1 MFEEYL
7 TNYCWKRD
15 QSNTLPIDRKESK
28 AIPTIIMPIYSQSH
42 RYCSLVTRQ
51 RYKPL
56 ISPCICY
63 NSCFLMLLPALHLWL
78 PH

>member
-28 AIPTIIMPIYSQSH
+28 AIPTIIMPLYSQSH
-42 RYCSLVTRQ
+42 RHCSLVTGR
-51 RYKPL
+51 RG
-56 ISPCICY
+56 S
-63 NSCFLMLLPALHLWL
+63 
-78 PH
+78 

>member
-28 AIPTIIMPIYSQSH
+28 AIPTIIMPISSQSH
-42 RYCSLVTRQ
+42 RRCCAVTSKGINRLS
-51 RYKPL
+51 RRTFVTL
-56 ISPCICY
+56 AA
-63 NSCFLMLLPALHLWL
+63 FLCT
-78 PH
+78 

>member
-28 AIPTIIMPIYSQSH
+28 AIPTIITPISSQNHGCSS
-42 RYCSLVTRQ
+42 RYRANQPTTQAIVSLGD
-51 RYKPL
+51 KPL
-56 ISPCICY
+56 IQTGIC
-63 NSCFLMLLPALHLWL
+63 
-78 PH
+78 